1 MRIISPLFFLL
12 ALALLFPRPIFAA
25 PRATWWQVQSV
36 DTMKY
41 SRDLAR
47 EKLHDPAFTGLIDSQ
62 VRDIASTGATHVAI
76 ATPYDDEFLPVL
88 RLWVTAARK
97 YRLGVWFRGNF
108 SGWEGWFEYPKIS
121 RDQHLA
127 MTENFILSHPDL
139 FRDGDIFSPCPECEN
154 GGPGDPRHNGDVTGF
169 REFLIR
175 LYRISSSAFTTI
187 GKKVAA
193 NYFSLNGD
201 VARLV
206 MDRPTTA
213 ALDGIVVVDHYV
225 ADPQKLVSD
234 LVSLADS
241 SGGQV
246 VLGEFGVP
254 IPGIHGV
261 MSQSQ
266 QAKWLDELLTRLI
279 DKPQVVGLNYWT
291 NTGSSTAL
299 WTTGGSPRPAVD
311 TLTRYYS
318 PPLRSVTVLNFVGRP
333 VTAAVADFKG
343 RKFFSNSAGTIS
355 IPIIFSDSSGIV
367 ISAPGYF
374 DHGLQA
380 TNSAEPLTIYLVK
393 SHENLLFKLLKLI
406 YSLRRDIVIGQ

>member
-1 MRIISPLFFLL
+1 MRIISTLFFLL

-62 VRDIASTGATHVAI
+62 VRDIDSTGAIHVAI

-88 RLWVTAARK
+88 KLWVTAARK

-154 GGPGDPRHNGDVTGF
+154 GGPGDPRHNGDV
-169 REFLIR
+169 
-175 LYRISSSAFTTI
+175 
-187 GKKVAA
+187 
-193 NYFSLNGD
+193 
-201 VARLV
+201 ARLV

-261 MSQSQ
+261 M
-266 QAKWLDELLTRLI
+266 
-279 DKPQVVGLNYWT
+279 
-291 NTGSSTAL
+291 
-299 WTTGGSPRPAVD
+299 
-311 TLTRYYS
+311 
-318 PPLRSVTVLNFVGRP
+318 
-333 VTAAVADFKG
+333 
-343 RKFFSNSAGTIS
+343 
-355 IPIIFSDSSGIV
+355 
-367 ISAPGYF
+367 
-374 DHGLQA
+374 
-380 TNSAEPLTIYLVK
+380 
-393 SHENLLFKLLKLI
+393 
-406 YSLRRDIVIGQ
+406 